1 MKHLFVMD
9 PLDRI
14 VVKGDSTYVT
24 MRECSDRD
32 HAVWMCTPDQLFSL
46 DGATFGRVTKTRTTA
61 EAPYFHTSEFEERL
75 LSDFDCVW
83 MRKDPPFDMT
93 YIFTTYLLDMAG
105 TAVIN
110 APAGLKLFNEKM
122 WVQARWPTTQPET
135 LITNDIARIRTF
147 VEAGAELA
155 EMRSVL
161 KPWDGNGGRGVV
173 VTDPED
179 RNLSSLIELL
189 TREGH
194 DYVIAQRYL
203 PAVVKGDK
211 RVLFFGGEVV
221 GVMSRIPHARD
232 HRANMHVGASVERT
246 ELTEREAAICADLSP
261 VLQQHGMVFVGIDLI
276 DGNLT
281 EINVTSPT
289 GIREINRL
297 YGLQGSDRLESR
309 LVDAAVAYVEQYR
322 APGGPTGAA

>member
-14 VVKGDSTYVT
+14 VVQGDSTYVT
-24 MRECSDRD
+24 MRECTDRGYD
-32 HAVWMCTPDQLFSL
+32 VWMCTPDQLFSL
-46 DGATFGRVTKTRTTA
+46 DGETFGRVTRTPTTA
-61 EAPYFHTSEFEERL
+61 DAPYFHPEAPVERPLSE
-75 LSDFDCVW
+75 FDCVW

-105 TAVIN
+105 TTVIN
-110 APAGLKLFNEKM
+110 APAGLKRFNEKM
-122 WVQARWPTTQPET
+122 WVQARWPSTQPQT
-135 LITNDIARIRTF
+135 LITNDIERIRAF
-147 VEAGAELA
+147 VYAGAERD
-155 EMRSVL
+155 EVRSVL

-173 VTDPED
+173 VTDPDD

-221 GVMSRIPHARD
+221 GAMARIPGAKD

-261 VLQQHGMVFVGIDLI
+261 ELVRHGMVFVGIDLI

-289 GIREINRL
+289 GLREINQL
-297 YGLQGSDRLESR
+297 YGLTGAQRLESR
-309 LVDAAVAYVEQYR
+309 LVDAAIAHVEAER
-322 APGGPTGAA
+322 TSGGA

>member
-1 MKHLFVMD
+1 VKHLFVMD

-14 VVKGDSTYVT
+14 IVAGDSTYVT
-24 MRECSDRD
+24 MRECTDRD
-32 HAVWMCTPDQLFSL
+32 HAVWMCTPDQLYSL

-61 EAPYFHTSEFEERL
+61 DAPYFHTDDPVDMPL
-75 LSDFDCVW
+75 ADFDCVW

-105 TAVIN
+105 TTVIN
-110 APAGLKLFNEKM
+110 DPVGLKRFNEKM
-122 WVQARWPTTQPET
+122 WVQSRWPTLQPET
-135 LITNDIARIRTF
+135 LISNDAARIRAF
-147 VEAGAELA
+147 VEAGAARDEP
-155 EMRSVL
+155 RSVL

-173 VTDPED
+173 VTNPSD

-189 TREGH
+189 TDNRG
-194 DYVIAQRYL
+194 YVIAQRYL
-203 PAVVKGDK
+203 PGVVKGDK

-221 GVMSRIPHARD
+221 GVMARIPGEKD
-232 HRANMHVGASVERT
+232 HRANMHVGATVERT

-261 VLQQHGMVFVGIDLI
+261 ELVRHGMVFVGIDLI

-297 YGLQGSDRLESR
+297 YGLQGDARLESR
-309 LVDAAVAYVEQYR
+309 LVDAAIAHVEARRGAGVA
-322 APGGPTGAA
+322 